1 MSDVRKIDQET
12 QLYEII
18 ASFTDKDHK
27 YLGYALQSY
36 VVTDLMKVQRRL
48 NRSTQHIPE
57 TGENKH

>member
-1 MSDVRKIDQET
+1 MSDVRKTDQET

-27 YLGYALQSY
+27 YLGYTLQSY
-36 VVTDLMKVQRRL
+36 VVTDLMKVQRRH